1 MGGTLVFAK
10 HPFPHASPN
19 IDQLTTIYIT
29 QMGEAHPWVSVGE
42 RLSWAS
48 ANGSLEAPGLA
59 PATGKNFY
67 H

>member
-1 MGGTLVFAK
+1 MNNVQICKGGW
-10 HPFPHASPN
+10 HPR
-19 IDQLTTIYIT
+19 
-29 QMGEAHPWVSVGE
+29 GSVGE

-48 ANGSLEAPGLA
+48 ATGILEAPGLA